1 MSNSYLFYVTVLCEN
16 IIHKVSEIC
25 YIVPMDTDTLTSIGL
40 TAPQAKA
47 YIALVQ
53 NGPSAPPAIAG
64 MINETRS
71 NTYKILDKLVGLG
84 LARKEDHDKKLRY
97 RIENPAALD
106 ALARQARDHALSQE
120 KRVRDAMPSL
130 LNFFYTYS
138 EQPGVRFFQGKE
150 GIRQIFEDML
160 RTRQDIYLLRSPA
173 DVRFF
178 DEQFFE
184 RFRKK
189 RAELGITTYALTPQ
203 VVSAIHNEEVDKLN
217 KFKRTWLPSE
227 DYTANVEWDVYG
239 NKVAFI
245 SYGQEAIGMIIESPQ
260 IAESFRQIFNLLT
273 DHKRT
278 MRSKPA

>member
-1 MSNSYLFYVTVLCEN
+1 MSNLYLLRDSGFCEN
-16 IIHKVSEIC
+16 IIHKTSETC
-25 YIVPMDTDTLTSIGL
+25 YIVPMDTNTLTSIGL

-53 NGPSAPPAIAG
+53 NGPSAPPTVAS

-71 NTYKILDKLVGLG
+71 NTYKILDKLVDLG
-84 LARKEDHDKKLRY
+84 LACKEDHDKKLQY

-106 ALARQARDHALSQE
+106 TLARQARDHALAQE
-120 KRVRDAMPSL
+120 KRVRDVMPSL

-160 RTRQDIYLLRSPA
+160 RTRQDIHLLRSPA

-189 RAELGITTYALTPQ
+189 RAQLDITTYALTPQ
-203 VVSAIHNEEVDKLN
+203 VASAIHNEEVDKLN
-217 KFKRTWLPSE
+217 KFKRTWLSSE
-227 DYTANVEWDVYG
+227 DYTANVEWDIYG
-239 NKVAFI
+239 DKVALI

-260 IAESFRQIFNLLT
+260 IAESFRQMFNLLT
-273 DHKRT
+273 AHKRT
-278 MRSKPA
+278 IRSKPT